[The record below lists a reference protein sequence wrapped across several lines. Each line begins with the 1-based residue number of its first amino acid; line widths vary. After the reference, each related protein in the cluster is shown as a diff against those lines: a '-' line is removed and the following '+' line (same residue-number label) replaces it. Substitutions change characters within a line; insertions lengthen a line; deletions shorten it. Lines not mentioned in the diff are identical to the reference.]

1 MRLNEISDRAG
12 AHKAPRRLGR
22 GIGSG
27 RGKTAGRGH
36 NGQKS
41 RSGVALKGF
50 EGGQMPI
57 HRRVPKRG
65 FKNPTRKRLVAVN
78 LGRLQ
83 QAIDAGKLDPI
94 QVVTEKT
101 LTAAGIVNKARDG
114 VRLLAEGDMKTKLS
128 IELYGASKAAIAAI
142 EAAGGKITITA
153 PPKIKTDK
161 AANRGKKGKKGKK
174 ARKAQE
180 AKEAE
185 GAKEAKKA
193 EGAKEAKKAEGAKEA
208 KAGQSPGS
216 DGSESAAG
224 DRDATK
230 KDGPDDA

>member
-114 VRLLAEGDMKTKLS
+114 VRLLAKGDMKTKLS

-142 EAAGGKITITA
+142 EAAGGKVTITA

-180 AKEAE
+180 AKEA
-185 GAKEAKKA
+185 KEA
-193 EGAKEAKKAEGAKEA
+193 EGAKEAKKAEGAKKA

>member
-142 EAAGGKITITA
+142 EAAGGKVTITA

-193 EGAKEAKKAEGAKEA
+193 KKAEGAKEA

>member
-83 QAIDAGKLDPI
+83 QAIDAGRLDPI

-142 EAAGGKITITA
+142 EAAGGKIIITS
-153 PPKIKTDK
+153 PRKDKTAK
-161 AANRGKKGKKGKK
+161 AANRGKKSKKGKK
-174 ARKAQE
+174 AEEAKKAQE
-180 AKEAE
+180 AQ
-185 GAKEAKKA
+185 EAKKA
-193 EGAKEAKKAEGAKEA
+193 KKAKEPKEA

>member
-1 MRLNEISDRAG
+1 MRLNEITDRPG

-78 LGRLQ
+78 VERLQ
-83 QAIDAGKLDPI
+83 QAVDAGRLDPA
-94 QVVTEKT
+94 QAVTEKI
-101 LTAAGIVNKARDG
+101 LCEAGIVNKAREG
-114 VRLLAEGDMKTKLS
+114 IRLLANGELKAKLS
-128 IELYGASKAAIAAI
+128 VEVYGASKAAIAAV
-142 EAAGGKITITA
+142 EAAGGKFTVTA
-153 PPKIKTDK
+153 PSKDKTDRSAK
-161 AANRGKKGKKGKK
+161 RGKKGKK
-174 ARKAQE
+174 ALKAQE
-180 AKEAE
+180 AQEAQ
-185 GAKEAKKA
+185 EAKKA
-193 EGAKEAKKAEGAKEA
+193 PKAQKAKAGA
-208 KAGQSPGS
+208 KAGQSPGT
-216 DGSESAAG
+216 DGSKSAAG
-224 DRDATK
+224 DPDAA
-230 KDGPDDA
+230 DAGGPDDA

>member
-94 QVVTEKT
+94 QAVTEKT

-142 EAAGGKITITA
+142 EAAGGKVTITA

-193 EGAKEAKKAEGAKEA
+193 KKAEGAKEA

>member
-57 HRRVPKRG
+57 HRRMPKRG

-94 QVVTEKT
+94 QAVTEKT
-101 LTAAGIVNKARDG
+101 LTAAGIVTKARDG
-114 VRLLAEGDMKTKLS
+114 IRLLAKGDVKAKLS
-128 IELYGASKAAIAAI
+128 VEVHGASKAAIAAI
-142 EAAGGKITITA
+142 EAAGGKIIITS
-153 PPKIKTDK
+153 PRKDKTAK
-161 AANRGKKGKKGKK
+161 AANRGKKSKKGKK
-174 ARKAQE
+174 AEEAKKAQE
-180 AKEAE
+180 AQ
-185 GAKEAKKA
+185 EAKKA
-193 EGAKEAKKAEGAKEA
+193 KKAKEPKEA